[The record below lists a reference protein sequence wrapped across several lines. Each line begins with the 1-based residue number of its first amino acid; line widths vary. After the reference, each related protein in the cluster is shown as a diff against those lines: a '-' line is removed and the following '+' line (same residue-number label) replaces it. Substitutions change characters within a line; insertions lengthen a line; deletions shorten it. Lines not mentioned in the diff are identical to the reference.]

1 MNKKILI
8 IGQKGLLGSN
18 LFKFFKTK
26 KIKVCSLDFEN
37 FLKYQ
42 NKNINKFDIIINCT
56 SNKKFIKNL
65 YQIKN
70 DNDLIIAKKIINLK
84 TKLVVLSTRKVY
96 KAKFNI
102 KEQDKKKP
110 NCNYSKNKLIS
121 EISIKKIL
129 TNRVLILRISNIINP
144 PNKNKRKLHKNFSDV
159 FFEMAKRGFIYKN
172 KKIYKDFIS
181 IKKFNQIVFELIKK
195 NSFGTFNVSLG
206 KKIYINQLITWL
218 NFYNSMKINI
228 INPKNSFN
236 NDNFTLNN
244 KKLMHKIKIKN
255 DVIDLKNE
263 CLKISKDFF
272 EKIKTNKKK

>member
-1 MNKKILI
+1 MKKKILI

-26 KIKVCSLDFEN
+26 KITVYSLDFES

-84 TKLVVLSTRKVY
+84 TKLVVLSTRKIY

-102 KEQDKKKP
+102 REHDEKKP

-129 TNRVLILRISNIINP
+129 INRVLILRISNIINP
-144 PNKNKRKLHKNFSDV
+144 PNKNKRKLHKTFSDV
-159 FFEMAKRGFIYKN
+159 FFEMAKRGFIYRN

-218 NFYNSMKINI
+218 NFYNSMKIRI

-236 NDNFTLNN
+236 NYNFTLNN

-263 CLKISKDFF
+263 CLKISKNFF
-272 EKIKTNKKK
+272 KKKNK